1 MFSQQLKRVEKI
13 VSEFLDD
20 EYSSIDCSLEKI
32 EYNGFD
38 ALLLN
43 FEKHSDVMLFVD
55 SEDDMID
62 IANYSSNNL
71 KDSNYI
77 NGYGVE
83 YIEIPN
89 IIDSIKYDIENISNQ
104 IENNSLDR
112 N

>member
-13 VSEFLDD
+13 VSDYLKD
-20 EYSSIDCSLEKI
+20 EHSNIDCTLEKI

-43 FEKHSDVMLFVD
+43 FEKHSDIMLFID
-55 SEDDMID
+55 GEDDMID

-71 KDSNYI
+71 KDSDYI

-89 IIDSIKYDIENISNQ
+89 IIDSIKYDIENISNE
-104 IENNSLDR
+104 IENNDLSIK
-112 N
+112 